1 MLQYLLRRLLLVIP
15 TFLGITIIS
24 FVVINLAPGGPIEQR
39 LQTIR
44 FGGAMVEGGG
54 KSSATTHESGV
65 SPEVLEALNK
75 QYGFDKPLY
84 ERYWIWLKN
93 ISRLDFGESFTYQEP
108 VMDVIVS
115 KFPVSLQF
123 GIASIILTYLV
134 SIPLGIAKAVRAG
147 TFFDTASGLILY
159 AAYAVPPL
167 VFGIFLIT
175 FFAGTR
181 HYNWFPMGMLYSD
194 DYETL
199 SSWGKISNR
208 IHHFILPLACYMLGG
223 FTEISLLMRNSMLEV
238 IKQDYIR
245 TARAKGLAENIVL
258 YKHALRN
265 ALIPLATGLGGF
277 FRVFLA
283 GSLIVE
289 TVFQLDGIGSLSY
302 KSILSRDYNVIMG
315 LIFLSSVVLM
325 LGRVFSDIVYVFID
339 PRIDFK

>member
-1 MLQYLLRRLLLVIP
+1 MLVIP
-15 TFLGITIIS
+15 TFLGITILS
-24 FVVINLAPGGPIEQR
+24 FVVINLAPGGPIEQK
-39 LQTIR
+39 LQAIR
-44 FGGAMVEGGG
+44 FGGAEGVGGGGAGAGG
-54 KSSATTHESGV
+54 KSSASMHESGV

-75 QYGFDKPLY
+75 QYGFDKPLHV
-84 ERYWIWLKN
+84 RYGIWLKN
-93 ISRLDFGESFTYQEP
+93 ILHLDFGESFTYQEP
-108 VMDVIVS
+108 VWDVIVS

-123 GIASIILTYLV
+123 GIASILLTYLV
-134 SIPLGIAKAVRAG
+134 CIPLGIAKAIRAG
-147 TFFDTASGLILY
+147 SAFDSVSGIILY
-159 AAYAVPPL
+159 AAYSVPPL

-175 FFAGTR
+175 FFAGSKY
-181 HYNWFPMGMLYSD
+181 YNWFPIGMLYSD

-199 SSWGKISNR
+199 SMSAKILDR
-208 IHHFILPLACYMLGG
+208 IHHFILPLSCYMLGG
-223 FTEISLLMRNSMLEV
+223 FTEVTLLMRNSMLDV

-245 TARAKGLAENIVL
+245 TARAKGLEERWVL

-265 ALIPLATGLGGF
+265 ALIPLATGVGGF

-315 LIFLSSVVLM
+315 LIFLSSIVLM
-325 LGRVFSDIVYVFID
+325 LGRLFSDLVYVLID